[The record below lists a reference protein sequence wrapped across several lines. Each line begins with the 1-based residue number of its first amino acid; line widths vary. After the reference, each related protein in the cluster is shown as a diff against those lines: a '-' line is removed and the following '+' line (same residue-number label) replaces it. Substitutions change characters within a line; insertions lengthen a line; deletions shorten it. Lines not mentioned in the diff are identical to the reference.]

1 MSFIRKFKKLKDF
14 SFDENVEEKE
24 NKKINKKQP
33 SIKIAEIREMS
44 VLDIIDQIIQQTAEQ
59 KLQIKGIL
67 TKYLKVLSEKLNITP
82 IQALFLSVFVEQCD
96 DNGIRYRDLAKH
108 FDSCRTVEV
117 IKYKDEI
124 DDMVKRGIIL
134 QSNDRHD
141 LPTFR
146 IPHGTLVCLC
156 KNTLPTPP
164 EQKCSTLS
172 EWLESIDK
180 LLERVSDD
188 ELEDEE
194 FDSFI
199 KENFKNNQHLTCV
212 QKIKELNLSTDDLKL
227 FLAMSMRC
235 IIHDDNCIRGDDVSE
250 YFNKYE
256 FRWVQR
262 NLEDGDHYLMQHN
275 LVEHA
280 CDNGQANPKEWCL
293 TAHAKSEIYG
303 EFKLD
308 VPKVSTKLKSS
319 DSIVKKDL
327 YYDGEVSRL
336 LDTLKSMLEP
346 ERMNLILEKLA
357 NSGMRKGF
365 ACLFYGGPG
374 TGKTETVLQLARE
387 TGRSI
392 MQVDI
397 ATIRDKWVGETEK
410 RIKACFDSYRKEAN
424 KCELAPILFFN
435 EADALFTTRNENA
448 EYGVDKMENAMQN
461 IILQEMETLEGILIA
476 TTNLTGSLDPAF
488 ERRFL
493 FKIEFTKPSPDAR
506 RHIWQ
511 AMMPGLSDADAL
523 MLAKTFDF
531 SGGQI
536 ENIARKRIID
546 DILAERDTIDI
557 DAIIECCRHETLDKQ
572 ENMIKIGFV
581 A

>member
-1 MSFIRKFKKLKDF
+1 MSRLINSFKLNKLKAVCME
-14 SFDENVEEKE
+14 DEELKRPL
-24 NKKINKKQP
+24 KKQP
-33 SIKIAEIREMS
+33 VVKIAAIREMP
-44 VLDIIDQIIQQTAEQ
+44 VLDIINQVI
-59 KLQIKGIL
+59 KLTSENELAINGNVA
-67 TKYLKVLSEKLNITP
+67 KYIKVLSEKLHISLV
-82 IQALFLSVFVEQCD
+82 QSLFLSVFVDQCD
-96 DNGIRYRDLAKH
+96 DNGIRYRDLAGH
-108 FDSCRTVEV
+108 FSDCRTVDI
-117 IKYKDEI
+117 IKYKNEL
-124 DDMVKRGIIL
+124 DDMVRRGIII
-134 QSNDRHD
+134 QNSDHNNN
-141 LPTFR
+141 PTYR
-146 IPHGTLVCLC
+146 IPHSTLVCLC
-156 KNTLPTPP
+156 NNALPQPP
-164 EQKCSTLS
+164 EKKCATLS
-172 EWLESIDK
+172 AWLESIDR
-180 LLERVSDD
+180 LLERVNDD

-194 FDSFI
+194 FMVFI
-199 KENFKNNQHLTCV
+199 KENFKHNQHLECV
-212 QKIKELNLSTDDLKL
+212 KKIQALNLSCDDLKL

-235 IIHDDNCIRGDDVSE
+235 IVHDDNCICGDDVSG

-262 NLEDGDHYLMQHN
+262 KLEMGEHYLMENN
-275 LVEHA
+275 LIEHT
-280 CDNGQANPKEWCL
+280 CSNGQADPKNWCL
-293 TAHAKSEIYG
+293 TEYSKSEIFG
-303 EFKLD
+303 EFQLEI
-308 VPKVSTKLKSS
+308 PKVCSKLRPS
-319 DSIVKKDL
+319 DSIAEKKL
-327 YYDGEVSRL
+327 YYDDEITRQIDSF
-336 LDTLKSMLEP
+336 KNMLEP
-346 ERMNLILEKLA
+346 ERMKRILDKL
-357 NSGMRKGF
+357 SDKGMRKGF

-374 TGKTETVLQLARE
+374 TGKTETVLQLARQ

-397 ATIRDKWVGETEK
+397 AKIRDKWVGETEK
-410 RIKACFDSYRKEAN
+410 RIKSCFDNYRKQVQEN
-424 KCELAPILFFN
+424 ELAPILFFN

-511 AMMPGLSDADAL
+511 AMMPGLSEDDAL